1 MTEDLIYWLA
11 LYRLLKMGSSTVLK
25 LVSHFGS
32 AQKVF
37 ESKESDWKDLKIKIS
52 ASEIIHFRN
61 FDPFKKEIDV
71 LSSKNIHVL
80 TFNDSLYPSQLKE
93 ISSHPALLYA
103 WGNLDLLSYSPWLG
117 VVGSRKATPYGVDV
131 CRQLSNDLVKAG
143 VGLIS
148 GFAYGIDIAAHEICL
163 KNKGKTI
170 AVLGGG
176 FGAIYPSAH
185 KKYVSQMVEEGL
197 MLSEFPYSLQP
208 RPEFF
213 PRRNRIIS
221 GLSKGVLVVEAGV
234 ESGAMITA
242 KYALDQNRDVFAV
255 PGSIFS
261 ATSEGCNRL
270 ISQGAK
276 LVTKASDILEEWNL
290 ATAQQVIKKEITF
303 ENLNEEKIYQTCA
316 QEISFDELMEKL
328 DFSSSQLLTH
338 LTQME
343 LGGMIRSLPQGR
355 YVSVV

>member
-1 MTEDLIYWLA
+1 MNNDLVYWLA
-11 LYRLLKMGSSTVLK
+11 LYRLLNMGSITLLK
-25 LVSHFGS
+25 LISRFGS

-37 ESKESDWKDLKIKIS
+37 ESKESDWKDIKIKIP
-52 ASEIIHFRN
+52 ASEIIHFKN
-61 FDPFKKEIDV
+61 FDPFKKELDL
-71 LSSKNIHVL
+71 LSSNNIHVL
-80 TFNDSLYPSQLKE
+80 TFNDPLYPSQLKE

-117 VVGSRKATPYGVDV
+117 VVGSRKATPYGIDV
-131 CRQLSNDLVKAG
+131 CRQLSADLVKAG

-148 GFAYGIDIAAHEICL
+148 GFAYGVDITAHEICL

-176 FGAIYPSAH
+176 FGAIYPNSH
-185 KKYVSQMVEEGL
+185 KKYVPQMVEEGL
-197 MLSEFPYSLQP
+197 MLSEFPYNLQP

-276 LVTKASDILEEWNL
+276 LVTKSSDILEEWNL
-290 ATAQQVIKKEITF
+290 VSVKSQEKKNITF
-303 ENLNEEKIYQTCA
+303 KSAQEEKIYQTCLSEA
-316 QEISFDELMEKL
+316 SFDSLMDELG
-328 DFSSSQLLTH
+328 FTSSELLTH

-343 LGGMIRSLPQGR
+343 LDGKVKSLPQGR
-355 YVSVV
+355 YVSQ